1 LAIAPGARIGLYEVL
16 SQIGAGGMGEV
27 YLARDTQL
35 GRNVALKVLP
45 DLFASDTERLARFR
59 REAQV
64 LAALHHPNIAVI
76 YGEGLRSGMQGSPY
90 RTYDISRDGLRFL
103 VLKLVATPERRS
115 ARPNMIVIQNF
126 AEELKRRVPVK

>member
-1 LAIAPGARIGLYEVL
+1 V
-16 SQIGAGGMGEV
+16 STAGGGEPLWSADDRELFFRSPTGAIMRV
-27 YLARDTQL
+27 LVKTMEPFTVTTPEL
-35 GRNVALKVLP
+35 VLP
-45 DLFASDTERLARFR
+45 GD
-59 REAQV
+59 
-64 LAALHHPNIAVI
+64 
-76 YGEGLRSGMQGSPY
+76 GLRSGMQGSPY